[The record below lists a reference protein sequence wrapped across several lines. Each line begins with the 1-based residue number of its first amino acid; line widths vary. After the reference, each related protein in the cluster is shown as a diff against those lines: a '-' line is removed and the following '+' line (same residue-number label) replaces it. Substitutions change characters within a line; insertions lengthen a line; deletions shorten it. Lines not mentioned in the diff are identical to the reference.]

1 MDTFNYL
8 KKNPLFICF
17 LIFSVNIIK
26 CQKFKKVV
34 NYMDHTKDLTNVE
47 RFNGEGFIMWKYKM
61 QVMFQR
67 KNLVD
72 LVLGL
77 EDKLTL
83 TIGGDVVIDH

>member
-1 MDTFNYL
+1 
-8 KKNPLFICF
+8 
-17 LIFSVNIIK
+17 
-26 CQKFKKVV
+26 
-34 NYMDHTKDLTNVE
+34 MDHTKDLTNVE

-72 LVLGL
+72 LVSGL

>member
-1 MDTFNYL
+1 
-8 KKNPLFICF
+8 
-17 LIFSVNIIK
+17 
-26 CQKFKKVV
+26 
-34 NYMDHTKDLTNVE
+34 MDHTKDLTNVE